1 MRPVYGRRTHLT
13 ARLGVGMHPSPPRSR
28 AAHAADG
35 GPPGPSTHPA
45 PTDAVLASLA
55 DRFGTPLYVYDLD
68 GVSAAVARFRGAF
81 PDADLR
87 FAVKANP
94 NGAVLAHLA
103 ALDVGVEAITV
114 GELARAARAGISA
127 GRTLLGGPAQDAA
140 LRRLAVAIDPDL
152 VSLDGEGTW
161 AAWLADRLPVATRFL
176 VRVNPLLDPR
186 THPHMATGA
195 EGSKFGLAPQAAI
208 ALAQEVA
215 GEERFAGF
223 HVHAGSQIRDL
234 AVHEEVLAA
243 LAPLYDVFPDAAVL
257 DLGGGLAVPGYDL
270 DALAA
275 LVRPWVAE
283 RGLRLVLEPGRAL
296 VATAGTLVTRV
307 LHVKTGARRHAIAD
321 AGMADLLRPALYGAR
336 HPVRRLGEGRPDDA
350 HADGVPTDLDG
361 PLCENGDRLGQDVD
375 LGDVAPG
382 DLVAVG
388 EAGAYGWTMGSWY
401 ASHVR
406 GAEVVLTGGVVRLV
420 REREPLAELWR
431 GETAPREGVGATIA
445 KSPGAEPDRGW
456 GRVGDWQATGP
467 AAAALLAAL
476 AAELAEEPGRWS
488 LAAEFAD
495 GRRVTLDPDASVP
508 AASLIKLLLLA
519 TALDPTVEASP
530 LDERVTLGAEA
541 IAGGSG
547 VLQAF
552 EAGLAPTWGDLLHL
566 MMAYSDNRATN
577 AVLERLGVERV
588 NAWGADHGLKATRI
602 AGPLQVDPSR
612 WTAAQSRGERATTRA
627 REVVTLAGGLV
638 RADLGW
644 LPPSAT
650 ERAAA
655 ALRASAFHDGLLRR
669 LGAEDDGLRFGAKGG
684 WITGVRHEVAVAWD
698 DRGRWLGTMAALC
711 TEHPD
716 PRAHVDHTALLTLG
730 RLGLVFAESA
740 RSLTVDATP

>member
-1 MRPVYGRRTHLT
+1 MSPTSS
-13 ARLGVGMHPSPPRSR
+13 HPR
-28 AAHAADG
+28 APSAADAD
-35 GPPGPSTHPA
+35 PNHPRTDAGPS
-45 PTDAVLASLA
+45 DAVLTSLA
-55 DRFGTPLYVYDLD
+55 ERFGTPLYVYDLD
-68 GVSAAVARFRGAF
+68 GVTAAVGRFRGAF

-114 GELARAARAGISA
+114 GELARAARAGVPA
-127 GRTLLGGPAQDAA
+127 ARTLLGGPAQDGA
-140 LRRLAVAIDPDL
+140 LRRLAVAIGPDL

-161 AAWLADRLPVATRFL
+161 AAWLADRLPVGTRFL

-195 EGSKFGLAPQAAI
+195 EGSKFGLAPDAAI

-215 GEERFAGF
+215 AEERFAGF

-243 LAPLYDVFPDAAVL
+243 LAPLYDAFPAADVL

-275 LVRPWVAE
+275 LVRPWVDA
-283 RGLRLVLEPGRAL
+283 RGLHLVLEPGRAL

-307 LHVKTGARRHAIAD
+307 LHVKVGARRHAIAD

-336 HPVRRLGEGRPDDA
+336 HPVRRLGDRRADDDRVGA
-350 HADGVPTDLDG
+350 VATDLDG

-406 GAEVVLTGGVVRLV
+406 GTEVVVQDGVARAV

-431 GETAPREGVGATIA
+431 GEAPPRSRSAPAEVDPVPTWRPAGA
-445 KSPGAEPDRGW
+445 
-456 GRVGDWQATGP
+456 WQAGGP
-467 AAAALLAAL
+467 EGAALLAAF

-495 GRRVTLDPDASVP
+495 GSVASLDADATKP

-519 TALDPTVEASP
+519 TALDPAADAP
-530 LDERVTLGAEA
+530 PFGERVPLGDDVT
-541 IAGGSG
+541 AGGSG

-552 EAGLAPTWGDLLHL
+552 DTGLAPTWGDLLHVML
-566 MMAYSDNRATN
+566 AYSDNRATN
-577 AVLERLGVERV
+577 VVLDRLGVDRV
-588 NAWGADHGLKATRI
+588 NAWGAEHGLRATRVV
-602 AGPLQVDPSR
+602 GPLQVDASR
-612 WTAAQSRGERATTRA
+612 WTPAQKRGERATTSA
-627 REVVTLAGGLV
+627 REVMALAGGLV
-638 RADLGW
+638 RADVGW
-644 LPPSAT
+644 LPTDA
-650 ERAAA
+650 RARASA
-655 ALRASAFHDGLLRR
+655 ALRGNAFFDGLLRR
-669 LGAEDDGLRFGAKGG
+669 LGGGDEGGVRFGAKGG
-684 WITGVRHEVAVAWD
+684 WITGVRHEVVVAWD
-698 DRGRWLGTMAALC
+698 DRGRWLGTLAVLC
-711 TEHPD
+711 SEHPD
-716 PRAHVDHTALLTLG
+716 PRPHVDHAALQALG
-730 RLGLVFAESA
+730 RLGQVFA
-740 RSLTVDATP
+740 RTVDGLRDLSTP